1 MPPLTRAQRFQ
12 SLFPSAPA
20 FRFRQAEAALFQ
32 PDATGWGSVSVFPKA
47 MREEMEAKIPWMSV
61 TLHRMLTSKDGETF
75 KAVLRTEDNLLF
87 ETVLMGNAREQWTVC
102 VSSQVGCAM
111 HCVFCATGAMGLKRS
126 LASDE
131 IVDQLR
137 FWLQFLHKPLTRSL
151 PGGERSSGGAHDAS
165 RISNIVFMGMG
176 EPLAN
181 YENVK
186 STLRQWLAC
195 TDIGPNHI
203 TVSTVGLLPFLQKI
217 LQDAAW
223 PPVRIAISLHSAD
236 ETLRKKIVPTTT
248 GNYLA
253 ELSQW
258 IKKYLQ
264 TKASNKRHVTFEYV
278 LLRGVNDSVR
288 DAKLL
293 ADFVTTTGR
302 VKVNLIPF
310 NDINDAALQRSN
322 NTDEF
327 AAVLK
332 KCGVTVTVRQ
342 SAGLDIMAAC
352 GQLANSLYP
361 RP

>member
-1 MPPLTRAQRFQ
+1 MPLTRFETFQ
-12 SLFPSAPA
+12 PLFPAEPA
-20 FRFRQAEAALFQ
+20 WRFRQIERALFDPRVNGWQDISNLPQDMRAALAENVAWSSIAEANVYA
-32 PDATGWGSVSVFPKA
+32 
-47 MREEMEAKIPWMSV
+47 
-61 TLHRMLTSKDGETF
+61 SKDGSTR
-75 KAVLRTEDNLLF
+75 KALVRLHDREKI
-87 ETVLMGNAREQWTVC
+87 ETVLMKNKRGEWSVC
-102 VSSQVGCAM
+102 VSSQVGCSM
-111 HCVFCATGAMGLKRS
+111 NCSFCATGRMGLRRN
-126 LASDE
+126 LTADE
-131 IVDQLR
+131 IIDQLR
-137 FWLQFLHKPLTRSL
+137 FWYYFLRDKKLD
-151 PGGERSSGGAHDAS
+151 G
-165 RISNIVFMGMG
+165 RISNIVMMGMG

-264 TKASNKRHVTFEYV
+264 TKASNKRHV

>member
-1 MPPLTRAQRFQ
+1 MPLTRFETFQ
-12 SLFPSAPA
+12 TLFPAEPA
-20 FRFRQAEAALFQ
+20 WRFRQIERALFDPRVNGWQDISNLPQDMRAALAENVAWSSIAEANVYA
-32 PDATGWGSVSVFPKA
+32 
-47 MREEMEAKIPWMSV
+47 
-61 TLHRMLTSKDGETF
+61 SKDGSTR
-75 KAVLRTEDNLLF
+75 KALVQLHDREKI
-87 ETVLMGNAREQWTVC
+87 ETVLMKNKRGEWSVC
-102 VSSQVGCAM
+102 VSSQVGCSM
-111 HCVFCATGAMGLKRS
+111 NCSFCATGRMGLRRN
-126 LASDE
+126 LTADE
-131 IVDQLR
+131 IIDQLR
-137 FWLQFLHKPLTRSL
+137 FWYYFLRDKKLD
-151 PGGERSSGGAHDAS
+151 G
-165 RISNIVFMGMG
+165 RISNIVMMGMG